1 MAQET
6 VVEYETVEK
15 ERTVT
20 VCDECARKEIDDID
34 WTFDE
39 NGEI

>member
-1 MAQET
+1 MGQEI
-6 VVEYETVEK
+6 VVEYGTVEK
-15 ERTVT
+15 KRRVT